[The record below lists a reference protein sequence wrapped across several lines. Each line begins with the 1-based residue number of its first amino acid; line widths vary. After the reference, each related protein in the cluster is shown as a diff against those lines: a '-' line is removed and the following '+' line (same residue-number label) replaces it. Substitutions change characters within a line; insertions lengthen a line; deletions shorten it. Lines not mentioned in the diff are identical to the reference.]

1 MILKPRLFC
10 AIMLLGLV
18 GCNRHPMSSDQHSE
32 VPTSSSSV
40 AVCELG
46 SQLPPFQ
53 ATDFEGKEISSSS
66 LLGKVVLVDIWAT
79 WCQPCR
85 KEMPGYQ
92 KLLDRYGSRGFVVI
106 GLKSNMMRD
115 TEEPMQ
121 FAREVGIHYPLVNAS
136 GELIGKFCK
145 LEGLPTTM
153 VYDRQGSL
161 RKKVIG
167 FDYVENFESAIKPL
181 L

>member
-1 MILKPRLFC
+1 MIPKPRLFC
-10 AIMLLGLV
+10 AMMLLGLV

-32 VPTSSSSV
+32 NATSPPSV
-40 AVCELG
+40 AAGEIG
-46 SQLPPFQ
+46 SPLPDFQ
-53 ATDFEGKEISSSS
+53 VTDFEGGEISSQS
-66 LLGKVVLVDIWAT
+66 LRGKVVLVDIWAT

-92 KLLDRYGSRGFVVI
+92 KLLDRYGSRGLAVI
-106 GLKSNMMRD
+106 GLKSNMMTD

-121 FAREVGIHYPLVNAS
+121 FAREIGIHYPLVSAS
-136 GELIGKFCK
+136 SELIGKFCK

-153 VYDRQGSL
+153 IYDRQGVL

-167 FDYVENFESAIKPL
+167 FEYVENFESAVKPL

>member
-1 MILKPRLFC
+1 MNLKPGWFC
-10 AIMLLGLV
+10 AAILLGLV
-18 GCNRHPMSSDQHSE
+18 GCSRYPTSSVQHSE
-32 VPTSSSSV
+32 ASASPSWA
-40 AVCELG
+40 AVGEIG
-46 SQLPPFQ
+46 SHLPDFQ
-53 ATDFEGKEISSSS
+53 VTDFEGKQISSKS
-66 LLGKVVLVDIWAT
+66 LRGKVVLVDIWAT

-92 KLLDRYGSRGFVVI
+92 KLFDRYGSRGFVVI

-115 TEEPMQ
+115 TAKPMQ
-121 FAREVGIHYPLVNAS
+121 FAKEIGIHYPLVSAS
-136 GELIGKFCK
+136 SELIAKFCK

-153 VYDRQGSL
+153 VYDRQGLL

-167 FDYVENFESAIKPL
+167 FDYVENFESAVKPL